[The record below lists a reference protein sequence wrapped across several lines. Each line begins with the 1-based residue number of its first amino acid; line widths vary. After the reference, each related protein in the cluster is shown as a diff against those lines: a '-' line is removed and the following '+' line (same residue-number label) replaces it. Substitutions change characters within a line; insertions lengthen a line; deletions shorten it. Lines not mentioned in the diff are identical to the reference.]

1 MDSDLGMQYMIT
13 RMPTLFTFDRGEV
26 MEQSRT
32 KDVTKMKD
40 KEWLKAWI
48 EREARRRCG
57 WRRWRS
63 YREWPVWM
71 FVRRQKM
78 TYTIESRTLTLP
90 GSKDDVVISKIFI
103 GILSRPSETH

>member
-40 KEWLKAWI
+40 KEWLKACI
-48 EREARRRCG
+48 EREARGRGEGTGGGGGGVIGSGLFGGLFGDRR
-57 WRRWRS
+57 
-63 YREWPVWM
+63 
-71 FVRRQKM
+71 
-78 TYTIESRTLTLP
+78 
-90 GSKDDVVISKIFI
+90 
-103 GILSRPSETH
+103 